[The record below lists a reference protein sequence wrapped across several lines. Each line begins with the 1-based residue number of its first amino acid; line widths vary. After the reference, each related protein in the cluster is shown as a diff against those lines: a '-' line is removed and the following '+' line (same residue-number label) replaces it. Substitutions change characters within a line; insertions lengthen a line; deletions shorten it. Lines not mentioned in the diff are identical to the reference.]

1 MWLVRARDGVIV
13 DVNAAAVGFY
23 GGDRSALLASKV
35 WEIDRQGEGAFFET
49 VSRVTREG
57 GREWLGPLALGSG
70 AIRQVAVSW
79 TAVEDLGETFLHAIL
94 HDVTEHG
101 MQAAEVARSKA
112 LLNATLE
119 SSADGLLVVDREGI
133 ASAFNRRFVEM
144 WGIPETLL
152 ANPEDARLLEFVLNQ
167 LSDPDA
173 FLKKVRDLYALPEAE
188 SFDTLVFQD
197 GRVFERYSRPER
209 LDGHVVGRVWS
220 FRDVTARARSE
231 TALRESEA
239 RYRTLT
245 EQLRV
250 NVWQKDRDGRYV
262 SCNRRY
268 AEALGFTPETI
279 IGHRDEDFY
288 PADLAAKYRADD
300 LQVIVSGRPLE
311 AEERWTDGVQER
323 WLHTT
328 KVPLVDAQGQGIGS
342 IGIGRDITERKK
354 AEEALRASEER
365 WRTIVQNEPECVKV
379 LDLEGRLLEMNPAGL
394 AMIQA
399 TFEQVAG
406 RPVGEMVAEEDRPA
420 FDEMVAAVFRGET
433 RHLVF
438 DMIGLERRRL
448 TLETTSVPLRE
459 TTGTLVVRAL
469 LGVTRDVT
477 ERKRAEEA
485 LRESEE
491 KYRGLFNN
499 AGVAMFRTR
508 LDGSEFLDMNEKFLE
523 IFDFQREELQGMPS
537 VLRWADPRER
547 DAMVR
552 ELLAAGHVAEMECR
566 MVNRKGKVRT
576 CLTSLRLYR
585 DAGILEGS
593 ITDVT
598 EKKRAEEALRDSERA
613 LREAQALGRMGS
625 YVYDFPSDAWSSS
638 EVLDGIFGIDATYV
652 RNFEGWLELVDVAQ
666 REEMAAYFQRLVAEH
681 ARFDRDYRIVRRSDG
696 EERWVHGLGVLEYA
710 ADGSPRRLYGT
721 IQDITERKRDE
732 ERLKRAAAVFS
743 SSREGFVITNDK
755 GEVEE
760 INEAF
765 AAITGYDRTDMIGR
779 NMRFLQSGRH
789 DHAFYQEMWQELVRT
804 GQWQGEIWNR
814 RKDGTI
820 FPEWLSISVVRGE
833 RSRVA
838 GYVGVFSDIST
849 LKATEEKL
857 EHLARHDPLTDLPN
871 RLLLASY
878 LGQAVSRS
886 RRSGRSGAVLFLDL
900 DRFKNVN
907 DSLGHAAGDEIL
919 QSTARLLRERLR
931 DGDLIAR
938 LGGDEFIVL
947 LEDID
952 GPQAAAAVAIDLI
965 DRFRHPFLL
974 GNGREVYVGLSI
986 GISVFPADGDRTEV
1000 LIQNADAALYEAK
1013 ERGRSTFR
1021 FYSEALTVA
1030 ANERLALESELRR
1043 GLALDQFLLHYQPV
1057 VRLADGRIEG
1067 VEALLRWQS
1076 PERGLVMPSSFI
1088 GVAEETGLIV
1098 PLGEEV
1104 LRRSCRQMRSWL
1116 DAGLP
1121 FGTMAVNVSPRQL
1134 LQQDLELRVEAIL
1147 AETGLEAGYLEL
1159 EITESAI
1166 MEQGAEAEARLAAI
1180 KSLGVRLAIDDFGTG
1195 YSSLSHLRR
1204 FPIDTFKIDRSF
1216 IGNVPDDR
1224 TQREIVLTIISLA
1237 RQLGLHVVAEG
1248 VETER
1253 QVAFLRE
1260 NACDSA
1266 QGHFFNPAVP
1276 ADRIAAIVRS

>member
-144 WGIPETLL
+144 WGISETLL

-231 TALRESEA
+231 TALKESEA

-262 SCNRRY
+262 SCNQRY
-268 AEALGFTPETI
+268 AEALGLTPETI

-300 LQVIVSGRPLE
+300 LQVVSSGRPLE

-406 RPVGEMVAEEDRPA
+406 RPMGEMVAEEDRPA
-420 FDEMVAAVFRGET
+420 FDAMVAAVFRGET

-459 TTGTLVVRAL
+459 TTGTLIVRAL

-485 LRESEE
+485 LRE
-491 KYRGLFNN
+491 
-499 AGVAMFRTR
+499 
-508 LDGSEFLDMNEKFLE
+508 
-523 IFDFQREELQGMPS
+523 
-537 VLRWADPRER
+537 
-547 DAMVR
+547 
-552 ELLAAGHVAEMECR
+552 
-566 MVNRKGKVRT
+566 
-576 CLTSLRLYR
+576 
-585 DAGILEGS
+585 
-593 ITDVT
+593 
-598 EKKRAEEALRDSERA
+598 SERA

-666 REEMAAYFQRLVAEH
+666 REEIATYFQRLVAEH

-732 ERLKRAAAVFS
+732 ERLTRAAAVFS

-765 AAITGYDRTDMIGR
+765 AAITGYDRTEMIGR

-833 RSRVA
+833 RSRIA

-1166 MEQGAEAEARLAAI
+1166 MEQGVEAEARLAAL

>member
-262 SCNRRY
+262 SCNQRY
-268 AEALGFTPETI
+268 AEALGLTPETI

-300 LQVIVSGRPLE
+300 LQVVSSGRPLE

-406 RPVGEMVAEEDRPA
+406 RPVGEMVAEEDRSA

-485 LRESEE
+485 LRESE
-491 KYRGLFNN
+491 
-499 AGVAMFRTR
+499 
-508 LDGSEFLDMNEKFLE
+508 
-523 IFDFQREELQGMPS
+523 
-537 VLRWADPRER
+537 
-547 DAMVR
+547 
-552 ELLAAGHVAEMECR
+552 
-566 MVNRKGKVRT
+566 
-576 CLTSLRLYR
+576 
-585 DAGILEGS
+585 
-593 ITDVT
+593 
-598 EKKRAEEALRDSERA
+598 RA

-638 EVLDGIFGIDATYV
+638 EVLDGIFGIDATYG
-652 RNFEGWLELVDVAQ
+652 RNFKGWLELVDVAQ
-666 REEMAAYFQRLVAEH
+666 REEMATYFQRLVAEH
-681 ARFDRDYRIVRRSDG
+681 ARFGRDYRIVRRSDG

-732 ERLKRAAAVFS
+732 ERLTRAAAVFS

-1134 LQQDLELRVEAIL
+1134 LQQDLEVRVEAIL
-1147 AETGLEAGYLEL
+1147 AEAGLEAGYLEL
-1159 EITESAI
+1159 EITESSI
-1166 MEQGAEAEARLAAI
+1166 MEQGAEAEARLAAL

>member
-1 MWLVRARDGVIV
+1 VNDRLFRDAFERSSVPMWLVRARDGVIV
-13 DVNAAAVGFY
+13 DANAAAARFY
-23 GGDRSALLASKV
+23 GGDRSALLTSKV
-35 WEIDRQGEGAFFET
+35 WEIDRQGESAFFET
-49 VSRVTREG
+49 VSHATREG
-57 GREWLGPLALGSG
+57 GREWLGPLALRSG
-70 AIRQVAVSW
+70 EIRQVAVSW
-79 TAVEDLGETFLHAIL
+79 TPVEDGGETFLHAIL
-94 HDVTEHG
+94 HDAT
-101 MQAAEVARSKA
+101 A
-112 LLNATLE
+112 NAG
-119 SSADGLLVVDREGI
+119 S
-133 ASAFNRRFVEM
+133 
-144 WGIPETLL
+144 
-152 ANPEDARLLEFVLNQ
+152 DA
-167 LSDPDA
+167 
-173 FLKKVRDLYALPEAE
+173 
-188 SFDTLVFQD
+188 
-197 GRVFERYSRPER
+197 
-209 LDGHVVGRVWS
+209 
-220 FRDVTARARSE
+220 
-231 TALRESEA
+231 ALRESEA

-245 EQLRV
+245 ERLNIGVFQSTIDGKFSLANPAVVRMAGYASRDELLQVPAQALYADAADRTQIVDRLRTSGSITDMEIRSRKREGTEYWISLSAVLQEDGLGGQPSILGSVVDVTDRKQAEMALRESEDRYRTLTEQLPDY
-250 NVWQKDRDGRYV
+250 VWQKDREGRYV
-262 SCNRRY
+262 SCNRHY
-268 AEALGFTPETI
+268 ANDLSRTPETI

-288 PADLAAKYRADD
+288 PPDLAAKYRADD
-300 LQVIVSGRPLE
+300 LQVLSSGLPLE
-311 AEERWTDGVQER
+311 VEERWTDGVQER

-328 KVPLVDAQGQGIGS
+328 KVPLADGQGRAVGT
-342 IGIGRDITERKK
+342 IGIGRDITQRKE

-365 WRTIVQNEPECVKV
+365 WRTIVQNEPECVKL
-379 LDLEGRLLEMNPAGL
+379 LDREGRLLEMNPAGL
-394 AMIQA
+394 SMIQA

-406 RPVGEMVAEEDRPA
+406 MPMAGLVAEEDRPA

-433 RHLVF
+433 RHLIY
-438 DMIGLERRRL
+438 DMIGLEGRRL
-448 TLETTSVPLRE
+448 TLETTSVPLWE
-459 TTGTLVVRAL
+459 TTGAPPAVGSL
-469 LGVTRDVT
+469 LGVTRDV
-477 ERKRAEEA
+477 
-485 LRESEE
+485 
-491 KYRGLFNN
+491 
-499 AGVAMFRTR
+499 
-508 LDGSEFLDMNEKFLE
+508 
-523 IFDFQREELQGMPS
+523 
-537 VLRWADPRER
+537 
-547 DAMVR
+547 
-552 ELLAAGHVAEMECR
+552 
-566 MVNRKGKVRT
+566 
-576 CLTSLRLYR
+576 
-585 DAGILEGS
+585 
-593 ITDVT
+593 
-598 EKKRAEEALRDSERA
+598 
-613 LREAQALGRMGS
+613 
-625 YVYDFPSDAWSSS
+625 
-638 EVLDGIFGIDATYV
+638 
-652 RNFEGWLELVDVAQ
+652 
-666 REEMAAYFQRLVAEH
+666 
-681 ARFDRDYRIVRRSDG
+681 
-696 EERWVHGLGVLEYA
+696 
-710 ADGSPRRLYGT
+710 
-721 IQDITERKRDE
+721 TERKRDE

-765 AAITGYDRTDMIGR
+765 TAITGYERPEAIGQ
-779 NMRFLQSGRH
+779 NMRFLRSGRH

-838 GYVGVFSDIST
+838 GYVGVFNDIST
-849 LKATEEKL
+849 LKATEERL

-871 RLLLASY
+871 RLLLMSY
-878 LGQAVSRS
+878 LSQAVSRS

-907 DSLGHAAGDEIL
+907 DSLGHAVGDEIL
-919 QSTARLLRERLR
+919 QSTARLLRKRLR
-931 DGDLIAR
+931 EGDLVAR

-965 DRFRHPFLL
+965 DGFRQPFLL
-974 GNGREVYVGLSI
+974 GSGREVYVGLSV

-1000 LIQNADAALYEAK
+1000 LIQNADAALYAAK

-1057 VRLADGRIEG
+1057 IRLADGRIEG

-1088 GVAEETGLIV
+1088 GVTEDTGLIV

-1104 LRRSCRQMRSWL
+1104 LRRACRQMRSWL

-1166 MEQGAEAEARLAAI
+1166 MEQGAEAEARLAAL
-1180 KSLGVRLAIDDFGTG
+1180 KSIGVRLAIDDFGTG

-1216 IGNVPDDR
+1216 IGNMPDDR

-1260 NACDSA
+1260 IACDSA
-1266 QGHFFNPAVP
+1266 QGHFFSPPVP
-1276 ADRIAAIVRS
+1276 ADRIAEIVRN

>member
-70 AIRQVAVSW
+70 AIRQVAISW

-152 ANPEDARLLEFVLNQ
+152 ANPEDVRLLEFVLNQ

-262 SCNRRY
+262 SCNQRY
-268 AEALGFTPETI
+268 AEALGLTPETI

-300 LQVIVSGRPLE
+300 LQVVSSGRPLE
-311 AEERWTDGVQER
+311 AEERWMDGVQER

-485 LRESEE
+485 LRESE
-491 KYRGLFNN
+491 
-499 AGVAMFRTR
+499 
-508 LDGSEFLDMNEKFLE
+508 
-523 IFDFQREELQGMPS
+523 
-537 VLRWADPRER
+537 
-547 DAMVR
+547 
-552 ELLAAGHVAEMECR
+552 
-566 MVNRKGKVRT
+566 
-576 CLTSLRLYR
+576 
-585 DAGILEGS
+585 
-593 ITDVT
+593 
-598 EKKRAEEALRDSERA
+598 RA

-638 EVLDGIFGIDATYV
+638 EVLDGIFGIDATYG

-666 REEMAAYFQRLVAEH
+666 REEMAAYFQRPVAEH

-696 EERWVHGLGVLEYA
+696 EERWIHGLGVLEYA

-743 SSREGFVITNDK
+743 SSRDGFVITNDK

-765 AAITGYDRTDMIGR
+765 AAITGYDRTEMIGR

-1166 MEQGAEAEARLAAI
+1166 MEQGAEAEARLAAL